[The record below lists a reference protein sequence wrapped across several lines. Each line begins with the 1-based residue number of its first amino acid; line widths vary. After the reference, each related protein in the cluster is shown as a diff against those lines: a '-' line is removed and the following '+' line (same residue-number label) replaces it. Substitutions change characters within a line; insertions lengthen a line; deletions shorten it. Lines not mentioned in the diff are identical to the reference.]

1 MKERYTKRKVE
12 EGTGRRDGYIKNVKT
27 VKKIG
32 SRRQKAHK
40 EIEYIFRELLPRNDL
55 KVREEQLRL
64 SHEMLDA
71 LWGRQVALCDA
82 GVGIGKTYAYLVA
95 CIMMEK
101 YGGRLGTVTGH
112 RNQPTVI
119 STSGIALQEALTR
132 EYIPFLSKL
141 LLEEKLIR
149 VPLKAVVRKGKEHFV
164 CDNRL
169 KLRIAAIS
177 DKKKNEEQRSALLAL
192 RTCYD
197 MDQVH
202 GLSGFDQRLVCVPRF
217 CPKNCLER
225 ATCRYRNYMEQ
236 AKNADIHF
244 QICNHNYL
252 LADAS
257 HRAKD
262 YWPLFSDYRVLVID
276 EAHKLAEAAGQMCGK
291 TLYYEDILEIC
302 YFMEKEHQGIRAG
315 RIKAVMKKLF
325 DAVAENQV
333 LSERDDSFYEQKI
346 AFRQTGECVSILK
359 ESASLVFET
368 IRRCGKR
375 IPRWLRN
382 RLEEALQILC
392 CFLSPDKRCVSYL
405 ERDREGLPIF
415 CVMSREIPQYL
426 QEMLW
431 NRGIP
436 AVLTSGTLKARNS
449 FMRNRQMIGLSE
461 AAIGKRV
468 KVQEYTAD
476 SPFEYQR
483 NCLIYLPKGGRKV
496 RRGSEMEI
504 VGIADQ
510 IKRLVA
516 ATQGHTLVLFTS
528 YSLMGNVCKI
538 LRNCLSFPM
547 IEVWRHTQEE
557 IHRFKEQENAVLFAA
572 GSCWE
577 GMDFPGDMVSS
588 LIIVKLP
595 FAVPDPVSEAER
607 EEYESLGKY
616 MEESVVPDMQKK
628 LRQGFG
634 RAIRTE
640 TDTCVVSILDH
651 RAAKGGRYHE
661 KVLQS
666 LPVCQTAESLE
677 DVEAFIRSRK
687 NVEYYM

>member
-1 MKERYTKRKVE
+1 
-12 EGTGRRDGYIKNVKT
+12 
-27 VKKIG
+27 
-32 SRRQKAHK
+32 
-40 EIEYIFRELLPRNDL
+40 
-55 KVREEQLRL
+55 
-64 SHEMLDA
+64 
-71 LWGRQVALCDA
+71 
-82 GVGIGKTYAYLVA
+82 
-95 CIMMEK
+95 
-101 YGGRLGTVTGH
+101 
-112 RNQPTVI
+112 
-119 STSGIALQEALTR
+119 
-132 EYIPFLSKL
+132 
-141 LLEEKLIR
+141 
-149 VPLKAVVRKGKEHFV
+149 
-164 CDNRL
+164 
-169 KLRIAAIS
+169 
-177 DKKKNEEQRSALLAL
+177 
-192 RTCYD
+192 
-197 MDQVH
+197 
-202 GLSGFDQRLVCVPRF
+202 
-217 CPKNCLER
+217 
-225 ATCRYRNYMEQ
+225 MEQ

-262 YWPLFSDYRVLVID
+262 YWPLLSDYRVLVID

-291 TLYYEDILEIC
+291 SLCYDDILESC

-315 RIKAVMKKLF
+315 RLKATMKKLF
-325 DAVAENQV
+325 DAVAENHG
-333 LSERDDSFYEQKI
+333 LSERDDSLHEQRTS
-346 AFRQTGECVSILK
+346 FRQTGECVSILK

-368 IRRCGKR
+368 IRRCRKR

-392 CFLSPDKRCVSYL
+392 CFLVPDKRYVSYL

-415 CVMSREIPQYL
+415 CVMSREIPEYL

-431 NRGIP
+431 NRGTP
-436 AVLTSGTLKARNS
+436 AILTSGTLKAGNS
-449 FMRNRQMIGLSE
+449 FMRTRQMIGLDE
-461 AAIGKRV
+461 AVTGKRM

-476 SPFEYQR
+476 SPFEYRR
-483 NCLIYLPKGGRKV
+483 NCLLYLPKCGKKV

-504 VGIADQ
+504 VRIADQ
-510 IKRLVA
+510 IKRLAA

-538 LRNCLSFPM
+538 LRNCLPFLM
-547 IEVWRHTQEE
+547 IEVWRYAQEE
-557 IHRFKEQENAVLFAA
+557 ILRFKKQGNAVLFAA

-595 FAVPDPVSEAER
+595 FAVPDPVSEAEK

-616 MEESVVPDMQKK
+616 IEESVVPDMQKK

-661 KVLQS
+661 KVLQA